1 MRFLL
6 DTHVLLWIS
15 GDPDRLPRQTR
26 NLLED
31 RANTLVFSVVSIW
44 EIAIKRGLG
53 RPEFQL
59 EPLGF
64 RNALIENGLEEL
76 LITSAHAAGVAS
88 LPDLH
93 RDPFDRLLVA
103 QAIAEG
109 LNLLSGDRKIAAYP
123 GPIRTL

>member
-15 GDPDRLPRQTR
+15 EDPDRLPRQTR
-26 NLLED
+26 NMLED

-44 EIAIKRGLG
+44 EIAIKCGLG

-64 RNALIENGLEEL
+64 RNDLIANGLEEL
-76 LITSAHAAGVAS
+76 LITSAHVAGVAS

-103 QAIAEG
+103 QAIVEG
-109 LNLLSGDRKIAAYP
+109 LTLLSGDRKIAAYP